1 MHAVV
6 DQATAP
12 PTSPAPGPSPYGG
25 ASGGLEANTV
35 LAMAGDEVTRGEARV
50 APLQIPSVPR
60 ALFASIGTRP
70 LFSRLVPPR
79 LLSGRRPYGI

>member
-12 PTSPAPGPSPYGG
+12 PTPAPGPSPYGG

-50 APLQIPSVPR
+50 ALLQIPSVPR
-60 ALFASIGTRP
+60 ALFARRPPGTRP
-70 LFSRLVPPR
+70 S
-79 LLSGRRPYGI
+79 LLSPSSAAAPFRA